1 MKKKY
6 LVKLSESELHELENL
21 VQKGKAGARVI
32 RRAHIL
38 MLAHEG
44 KQDREIASAVKSHAS
59 TVQEVRERFNKEGLV
74 RALRDKPRSG
84 RPEKLQGKAK
94 AHLIAL
100 ACSAAPEGRGVWTLR
115 LLANKCVSLELAEE
129 ISHETI
135 RKVLKKTK

>member
-6 LVKLSESELHELENL
+6 LVRLSNSELDELKAL
-21 VQKGKAGARVI
+21 VQRGKAGARVI

-44 KQDREIASAVKSHAS
+44 KQDREIAAAVKSHAS
-59 TVQEVRERFNKEGLV
+59 TVQEVRERFNKEGLK

-100 ACSAAPEGRGVWTLR
+100 ACSGAPEGRGVWTLR

>member
-1 MKKKY
+1 M
-6 LVKLSESELHELENL
+6 
-21 VQKGKAGARVI
+21 I

-44 KQDREIASAVKSHAS
+44 KQDKEIASVVKSHVS
-59 TVQEVRERFNKEGLV
+59 TVQEVRERFYKEGLG

-84 RPEKLQGKAK
+84 RSEKLHGKAK

-100 ACSAAPEGRGVWTLR
+100 ACISAPEGRGMWTLR
-115 LLANKCVSLELAEE
+115 LLANKCVSLELTEK

-135 RKVLKKTK
+135 RIKSVFVFLPCTSKMSRKL